1 MPLLIP
7 KKIADDEVLV
17 HYIFDRNFKNKI
29 ISEEKLVSKD
39 IFLPNKGGVS
49 LQRSFYCDENKC
61 KVFAKGVAIGKVYI
75 GFIVFRKSHFEKV
88 KQNYIENERNE
99 FEADIVSTP
108 LDENFQYLPK
118 ETEVYRDSPGNP
130 AHSDLIYNN
139 PALKENESPNTAI
152 RSFSRKLSK
161 DCKLIIDSNPLSDS
175 FDEVEFK
182 KVV

>member
-7 KKIADDEVLV
+7 KEIADDEILV
-17 HYIFDRNFKNKI
+17 HFIFDRNFKNKI
-29 ISEEKLVSKD
+29 IAEEKLVSKD

-49 LQRSFYCDENKC
+49 FQRNFYCTENKC
-61 KVFAKGVAIGKVYI
+61 KDFAKDVAIGKVYI

-88 KQNYIENERNE
+88 KQDYIQNHRSE
-99 FEADIVSTP
+99 FEADIFSTP
-108 LDENFQYLPK
+108 LNENFKYLPQDV
-118 ETEVYRDSPGNP
+118 EVYTDTPGNP
-130 AHSDLIYNN
+130 AHADLIYEN

-161 DCKLIIDSNPLSDS
+161 DCKLIIDSNSLSDS
-175 FDEVEFK
+175 YDGIEFK

>member
-7 KKIADDEVLV
+7 KKIIDDEILV
-17 HYIFDRNFKNKI
+17 HYIFDRNFRNKI
-29 ISEEKLVSKD
+29 ISEDNLVFKD

-61 KVFAKGVAIGKVYI
+61 KMFAKALAIGKVYI

-88 KQNYIENERNE
+88 KQNYIENERHE

-108 LDENFQYLPK
+108 LDENFQYLSE
-118 ETEVYRDSPGNP
+118 ETQVYIDSLGNP

-139 PALKENESPNTAI
+139 PTLIENESPNTAI

-161 DCKLIIDSNPLSDS
+161 DCRLIIDSDTLSDS